1 MTKKIQLLSIV
12 AIAAVL
18 IAGSLAVSPMA
29 FAGDDD
35 DDDGDDNPVLCPTDI
50 TGPVDGD
57 VSVVAGGV
65 DPNCT
70 VTTTGSVEEGN
81 IIVEGAGTWLV
92 LNGDLDG
99 DIEANEC
106 LFVVVR
112 GDVDGDIE
120 AEECNGNFFGFA
132 IILTGTPALGF
143 AHITGDVEVEESNL
157 FIGPGVT
164 VDGNVEVEDGVCL
177 ISPLATINGDLEG
190 TCDDDDDSSSDDD

>member
-1 MTKKIQLLSIV
+1 MTKPKYWLSIL
-12 AIAAVL
+12 AISVVL
-18 IAGSLAVSPMA
+18 VAGSLAASPIA
-29 FAGDDD
+29 IAGDDND
-35 DDDGDDNPVLCPTDI
+35 DDDGAVLCPPDI

-65 DPNCT
+65 CT
-70 VTTTGSVEEGN
+70 VTTTGSVEDGN

-120 AEECNGNFFGFA
+120 AEKCNGNFFGFA

-190 TCDDDDDSSSDDD
+190 TCGDEDDEEDD